1 MASIYSDNEQLLDKE
16 RCSEESIGVCS
27 LNDNEDDQWEIHYE
41 RMLSHKCSEF
51 AR

>member
-27 LNDNEDDQWEIHYE
+27 LNDNEDDQ
-41 RMLSHKCSEF
+41 
-51 AR
+51 